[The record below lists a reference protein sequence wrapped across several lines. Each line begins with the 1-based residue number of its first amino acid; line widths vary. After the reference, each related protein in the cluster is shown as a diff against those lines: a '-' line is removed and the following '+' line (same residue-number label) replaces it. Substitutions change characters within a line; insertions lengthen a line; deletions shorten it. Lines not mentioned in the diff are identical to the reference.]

1 VERLALELVDSGL
14 IMVSPR
20 GHVSASSPG
29 LAIVDGNTVEVGLD
43 AASSARLKPRHLHS
57 RFWQSLGTE
66 ALTRPFPHHL
76 RTADLAHAHLQS
88 LWTSTG
94 GTAAEVLVAVPGL
107 WSEEQLG
114 LLLGIAGACGM
125 PIRGLVDVAV
135 AAAAD
140 RETHPRCLHLDL
152 HLHRAVLTEMEHGS
166 EIVRRAVAE
175 ETRVGLLGLQDIWA
189 RMLAGRF
196 VRTTRFDPLH
206 EAATEQILYIQ
217 LPDHLAA
224 LNQHD
229 STPVTISSGGRRHTV
244 ELERRDVVRAAT
256 PAYELLSSWVREISS
271 DNRDTTLLLGDR
283 IAALP
288 GLTAHLQE
296 TTDLEINTLHPA
308 AAGSAV
314 LHHADRIRSS
324 EESLPL
330 VTRLQGYD
338 ARPPGP
344 VTIAVNPPPRGAVEN
359 EAPTH
364 LVVGGV
370 AHRITDLAFPVG
382 TVEAAAG
389 EDEGAVTIRRFRDQV
404 VLEFPPGAAVLLNGE
419 TLDGDAALKTGD
431 RLRLGSSVDEILLVT
446 IAG

>member
-29 LAIVDGNTVEVGLD
+29 LAIVDDNTVEVGLD
-43 AASSARLKPRHLHS
+43 AARSGRLKPRRLHS

-66 ALTRPFPHHL
+66 PLARPFPHHL

-94 GTAAEVLVAVPGL
+94 GTAEEVLVAVPGL

-140 RETHPRCLHLDL
+140 RETRPRCLHLDL
-152 HLHRAVLTEMEHGS
+152 HLHRAVLTEMGHGS
-166 EIVRRAVAE
+166 EIVRRAVDE

-189 RMLAGRF
+189 RTLARKF

-206 EAATEQILYIQ
+206 KAATEQILYIQ

-224 LNQHD
+224 LD
-229 STPVTISSGGRRHTV
+229 ERESTPVTISSSGRRHTV
-244 ELERRDVVRAAT
+244 DLERRDVVGAAT
-256 PAYELLSSWVREISS
+256 PAYEILSSWIRSRSKGDE
-271 DNRDTTLLLGDR
+271 TTLLLGDR
-283 IAALP
+283 IGALP
-288 GLTAHLQE
+288 GLAAHLRE
-296 TTDLEINTLHPA
+296 TTDLEIITLHPA

-324 EESLPL
+324 DASLPM

-344 VTIAVNPPPRGAVEN
+344 VTIAVNPPPHAAIEMD
-359 EAPTH
+359 APTH
-364 LVVGGV
+364 LVVGGI
-370 AHRITDLAFPVG
+370 AHRITDEAFPLG
-382 TVEAAAG
+382 TVEGEAG
-389 EDEGAVTIRRFRDQV
+389 EGQGPVTIRRLRDRV
-404 VLEFPPGAAVLLNGE
+404 VLEFPLGAAVLLNGE
-419 TLDGDAALKTGD
+419 ALDGDAALTTGD
-431 RLRLGSSVDEILLVT
+431 RLRLGSSSDEVLLVT
-446 IAG
+446 MVG

>member
-1 VERLALELVDSGL
+1 VESLALELVDSGL

-29 LAIVDGNTVEVGLD
+29 LAIVDGNTLEVGHD
-43 AASSARLKPRHLHS
+43 AARTARLKPRRLHS
-57 RFWQSLGTE
+57 RFWQSLGT
-66 ALTRPFPHHL
+66 APLARPFPHHL

-88 LWTSTG
+88 LWASTG
-94 GTAAEVLVAVPGL
+94 GTAEEVLVAVPGL
-107 WSEEQLG
+107 YSQEQLG

-140 RETHPRCLHLDL
+140 RETRPRCLHLDL

-166 EIVRRAVAE
+166 EIVRRAVEE

-189 RMLAGRF
+189 RMLAGIF

-206 EAATEQILYIQ
+206 KAATEQILYIQ

-224 LNQHD
+224 LDQRE

-244 ELERRDVVRAAT
+244 ELERRDVVGAAT
-256 PAYELLSSWVREISS
+256 PAYEILSSWIRRWSPDDE
-271 DNRDTTLLLGDR
+271 TTLLLGDR

-288 GLTAHLQE
+288 GLAAHLTE
-296 TTDLEINTLHPA
+296 TTDLEITTLHPA
-308 AAGSAV
+308 ASGSAV
-314 LHHADRIRSS
+314 LHHADHIRSS
-324 EESLPL
+324 EDALPL

-344 VTIAVNPPPRGAVEN
+344 VTIAVNPPPHAAGEI

-370 AHRITDLAFPVG
+370 AHRITEDGFPVG
-382 TVEAAAG
+382 TVEVAAG
-389 EDEGAVTIRRFRDQV
+389 DGEGKVTIRRLRDQV
-404 VLEFPPGAAVLLNGE
+404 VLEFPPGATVLLNGE
-419 TLDGDAALKTGD
+419 VLDGDAALTTGD
-431 RLRLGSSVDEILLVT
+431 RLRLGSTADEILLVT
-446 IAG
+446 MAE

>member
-14 IMVSPR
+14 IMVSHR

-29 LAIVDGNTVEVGLD
+29 LAIIDGNSLEVGHD
-43 AASSARLKPRHLHS
+43 AARSARLKPRRLHS
-57 RFWQSLGTE
+57 HFWQSLGTTPLE
-66 ALTRPFPHHL
+66 RPFPHHL

-94 GTAAEVLVAVPGL
+94 GTAEEVLVAVPGL
-107 WSEEQLG
+107 YSQEQLA

-140 RETHPRCLHLDL
+140 RETHPCCLHLDL

-166 EIVRRAVAE
+166 EIVRRTVEE
-175 ETRVGLLGLQDIWA
+175 ETRVGLLGLHDIWA
-189 RMLAGRF
+189 RMLAQKF
-196 VRTTRFDPLH
+196 VRMTRFDPLH
-206 EAATEQILYIQ
+206 KAATDQVLYIQ

-224 LNQHD
+224 LDQRE
-229 STPVTISSGGRRHTV
+229 STPVTISSGGRRHTI
-244 ELERRDVVRAAT
+244 ELERRDVVAAAT
-256 PAYELLSSWVREISS
+256 PAYEILSTWVRGRSS
-271 DNRDTTLLLGDR
+271 DDETTLLLGDR

-288 GLTAHLQE
+288 GLATYLRE
-296 TTDLEINTLHPA
+296 NTNLEIATLHPA
-308 AAGSAV
+308 ASGSAV

-324 EESLPL
+324 EDALPL
-330 VTRLQGYD
+330 VTRLPGYD

-344 VTIAVNPPPRGAVEN
+344 VTISVNPPPHTAGEI

-370 AHRITDLAFPVG
+370 AHQITDQAFPVG

-389 EDEGAVTIRRFRDQV
+389 DGEEHATIRRLRNQV
-404 VLEFPPGAAVLLNGE
+404 VLEFPPGATVLLNGE
-419 TLDGDAALKTGD
+419 VLDGDAALTTGD
-431 RLRLGSSVDEILLVT
+431 RLRLGSSADEILLVT
-446 IAG
+446 MAE